1 MKGARILHL
10 TLAGFIVFLPSCGS
24 CALGSGP
31 EETGTYTFLSYNVCN
46 LFDDVSDGTEYPE
59 FDPAAGSW
67 SAADYRK
74 KLDALGRVIG
84 GAVSGGADFVALVE
98 IENDKVIADLCAG
111 PLRNAGYRYG
121 ATLPTEGSAI
131 RVGFLSRFP
140 VLGLRGHTPPQS
152 GFPQRSMMEVVLDI
166 EDRTLTV
173 FICHFKAKTEGN
185 QATEKSRILAADT
198 LARRIAEISASLTEA
213 EILVL
218 GDLNENIDEYERN
231 AGLYLTALMPASAGA
246 SASPEAPA
254 PLYVTGEKAVASFG
268 THLVFYSPWLDDPPH
283 PESYFY
289 HNGWETIDHA
299 LLSPG
304 LVDATGL
311 TFDSFAVIREDFM
324 LTATG
329 APRKEYSDHLPILVG
344 ITKN

>member
-1 MKGARILHL
+1 MKGLWS
-10 TLAGFIVFLPSCGS
+10 LAGFIVFLSSCGS
-24 CALGSGP
+24 CALGSGQ
-31 EETGTYTFLSYNVCN
+31 EESGTYTFLSYNVCN

-98 IENDKVIADLCAG
+98 IENDKVITDLCAG
-111 PLRNAGYRYG
+111 PLRDKGYRYG
-121 ATLPTEGSAI
+121 ATLPTDGSAI

-166 EDRTLTV
+166 EGEALTV

-185 QATEKSRILAADT
+185 EATERSRILAADT
-198 LARRIAEISASLTEA
+198 LARRIAEIAASPADA
-213 EILVL
+213 EILIL

-246 SASPEAPA
+246 AASPDDPE
-254 PLYVTGEKAVASFG
+254 PLYVTGEKAASFG
-268 THLVFYSPWLDDPPH
+268 SRLVFYSPWLDDPPH
-283 PESYFY
+283 PGSYFY
-289 HNGWETIDHA
+289 RNGWETIDHA

-304 LVDATGL
+304 LVDAAGL
-311 TFDSFAVIREDFM
+311 SFDFFAVVRQEFM
-324 LTATG
+324 LTAAG
-329 APRKEYSDHLPILVG
+329 APRKEYSDHLPILLG
-344 ITKN
+344 IAKN